1 MPATGPLVES
11 GQLRPQFPWGAMA
24 AVHRDTIAYLT
35 LREGHDQDGPF
46 WEAGVIGHGPRAA
59 QLDGEVSAQIQ
70 AWAAG
75 HRDTIPTIRL
85 ATGAARGELTGRFV
99 IDKRESRL
107 AIDWD

>member
-1 MPATGPLVES
+1 
-11 GQLRPQFPWGAMA
+11 
-24 AVHRDTIAYLT
+24 
-35 LREGHDQDGPF
+35 
-46 WEAGVIGHGPRAA
+46 
-59 QLDGEVSAQIQ
+59 VSAQIQ

-85 ATGAARGELTGRFV
+85 ATGAARSELTGRFV